1 MSNIPH
7 PQTTPQTELFSR
19 KNARS
24 ASVRFFL
31 CLKFRISEKN
41 LGNNNAEVIILKR
54 NKEKQKRAIYSAA
67 AIVLCA
73 AALGSFWLTNKN
85 PEKENAESKSESSQV
100 ITTEAQPQ
108 VNVPVTNVP
117 DDRETE
123 PAKPTSCYF
132 ALPSEN
138 NITKHY
144 SGTELV
150 KNTTTDDW
158 RAHTG
163 IDIAGKVGDP
173 VKCICDGTVTD
184 VRDDELWGTTVTV
197 DHGNGISSE
206 YRGLGR
212 GSTPD
217 VGAQVKI
224 NDKIGNLGDIPV
236 EKADGVHL
244 HLEIRENGKNI
255 DPEKVI
261 GTNYEFKSK

>member
-1 MSNIPH
+1 M
-7 PQTTPQTELFSR
+7 
-19 KNARS
+19 
-24 ASVRFFL
+24 
-31 CLKFRISEKN
+31 
-41 LGNNNAEVIILKR
+41 KR
-54 NKEKQKRAIYSAA
+54 NNEKQKKAIYSAA

-73 AALGSFWLTNKN
+73 AALGSFWLSNKN
-85 PEKENAESKSESSQV
+85 TQKVTPESTSDYSQP
-100 ITTEAQPQ
+100 ITTQEQHQ
-108 VNVPVTNVP
+108 VNVPVTNIP
-117 DDRETE
+117 DDRESE
-123 PAKPTSCYF
+123 PTKPSSCYF

-138 NITKHY
+138 NITKHF
-144 SGTELV
+144 SGGEMV

-173 VKCICDGTVTD
+173 IKCICDGTVTD

-212 GSTPD
+212 GSTPE
-217 VGAQVKI
+217 VGTQVKI
-224 NDKIGNLGDIPV
+224 NDKIGNLGEIPV

-244 HLEIRENGKNI
+244 HLEIREQDKLI

-261 GTNYEFKSK
+261 GTNYEFKK

>member
-1 MSNIPH
+1 M
-7 PQTTPQTELFSR
+7 
-19 KNARS
+19 
-24 ASVRFFL
+24 
-31 CLKFRISEKN
+31 
-41 LGNNNAEVIILKR
+41 KR
-54 NKEKQKRAIYSAA
+54 NRNNEKQKRAIYSAA

-73 AALGSFWLTNKN
+73 AALGSFWLTNRN
-85 PEKENAESKSESSQV
+85 VEKGDNNGTSEYSQV
-100 ITTEAQPQ
+100 ITTEAEPQ
-108 VNVPVTNVP
+108 VNVPVTNIP

-123 PAKPTSCYF
+123 TTKAASCYF

-138 NITKHY
+138 NITKHF
-144 SGTELV
+144 SGGEMV

-173 VKCICDGTVTD
+173 VKAICDGTVTD
-184 VRDDELWGTTVTV
+184 VRDDDLWGTIVTI
-197 DHGNGISSE
+197 DHGNGIISE

-224 NDKIGNLGDIPV
+224 NDKVGNLGEIPV
-236 EKADGVHL
+236 ENADGVHL
-244 HLEIRENGKNI
+244 HIEIREKGNII

-261 GTNYEFKSK
+261 GQTYEFK

>member
-1 MSNIPH
+1 M
-7 PQTTPQTELFSR
+7 
-19 KNARS
+19 
-24 ASVRFFL
+24 
-31 CLKFRISEKN
+31 
-41 LGNNNAEVIILKR
+41 KR

-85 PEKENAESKSESSQV
+85 PEKENTESKSESSQV

-123 PAKPTSCYF
+123 PTKASSCYF

-163 IDIAGKVGDP
+163 VDIAGKVGDP

-184 VRDDELWGTTVTV
+184 VRDDELWGATVTV
-197 DHGNGISSE
+197 DHGNGITSE

-217 VGAQVKI
+217 VGTQI
-224 NDKIGNLGDIPV
+224 
-236 EKADGVHL
+236 
-244 HLEIRENGKNI
+244 
-255 DPEKVI
+255 
-261 GTNYEFKSK
+261 

>member
-1 MSNIPH
+1 M
-7 PQTTPQTELFSR
+7 
-19 KNARS
+19 
-24 ASVRFFL
+24 
-31 CLKFRISEKN
+31 
-41 LGNNNAEVIILKR
+41 KR
-54 NKEKQKRAIYSAA
+54 NRNNEKQKRAIYSAA

-73 AALGSFWLTNKN
+73 AALGSFWLTNRN
-85 PEKENAESKSESSQV
+85 VEKEDNNGTSEYSQM
-100 ITTEAQPQ
+100 ITTEAEPQ
-108 VNVPVTNVP
+108 VNVPVTNIP

-123 PAKPTSCYF
+123 TTKPESCYF

-138 NITKHY
+138 NITKHF
-144 SGTELV
+144 SGGEMV

-173 VKCICDGTVTD
+173 VKAICDGTVTD
-184 VRDDELWGTTVTV
+184 VRDDDLWGTIVTI
-197 DHGNGISSE
+197 DHGNGIISE

-217 VGAQVKI
+217 VGTQIKI
-224 NDKIGNLGDIPV
+224 NDKVGNLGEIPV

-244 HLEIRENGKNI
+244 HIEIREKGNII

-261 GTNYEFKSK
+261 GQTYEFK

>member
-1 MSNIPH
+1 M
-7 PQTTPQTELFSR
+7 
-19 KNARS
+19 
-24 ASVRFFL
+24 
-31 CLKFRISEKN
+31 
-41 LGNNNAEVIILKR
+41 KR
-54 NKEKQKRAIYSAA
+54 NNEKQKKAIYSAA

-73 AALGSFWLTNKN
+73 AALGSFWLSNKN
-85 PEKENAESKSESSQV
+85 TQKATPESTSDYSQP
-100 ITTEAQPQ
+100 ITTQEQHQ
-108 VNVPVTNVP
+108 VNVPVTNIP
-117 DDRETE
+117 DDRESE
-123 PAKPTSCYF
+123 PTKPSSCYF

-138 NITKHY
+138 NITKHF
-144 SGTELV
+144 SGGEMV

-173 VKCICDGTVTD
+173 IKCICDGTVTD

-212 GSTPD
+212 GSTPE
-217 VGAQVKI
+217 VGTQVKI
-224 NDKIGNLGDIPV
+224 NDKIGNLGEIPV

-244 HLEIRENGKNI
+244 HLEIREQDKLI

-261 GTNYEFKSK
+261 GTNYEFKK